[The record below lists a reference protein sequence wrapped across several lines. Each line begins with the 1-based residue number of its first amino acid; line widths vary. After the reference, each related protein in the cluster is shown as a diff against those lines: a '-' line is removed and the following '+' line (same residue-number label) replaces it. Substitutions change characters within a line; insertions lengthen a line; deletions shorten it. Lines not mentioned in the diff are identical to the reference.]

1 MQSLTMF
8 STLIPKIRVPREKK
22 STAAFGTFR
31 TTQAVF
37 SRFADVLYEGK
48 EEFKHEGYYED
59 LNNVRFNN
67 TKQPLNVYC
76 FKELSSGRRAN
87 LN

>member
-1 MQSLTMF
+1 M
-8 STLIPKIRVPREKK
+8 
-22 STAAFGTFR
+22 
-31 TTQAVF
+31 
-37 SRFADVLYEGK
+37 LYEGK

-67 TKQPLNVYC
+67 IKHPLNVYC